1 MKGERKDVKKHTTFT
16 KEYVSKINKRV
27 YDSTAHSYDEDHQYT
42 VFSVENQKRVKK
54 IIEYIINDVDRSD
67 DCIKLLDAGCGTG
80 NILSLSKDKVDLVA
94 GTDVSVECLKLSS
107 RYTNNL
113 ICSDASSLPFKSTSV
128 DIVTAYSV
136 LHHLFDYT
144 EFLREAYRVLG
155 KGGWLYTDFDH
166 NNLMLRKMLP
176 LFRKK
181 IFSMPLF
188 NSLKKAIKK
197 NRINDSEATD
207 YKLANFHNELKGGIN
222 FLEVRKKLKKIGFR
236 QIDILAYE
244 KQGSIYCGGKG
255 IFSML
260 RYPLVYCIAK
270 K

>member
-1 MKGERKDVKKHTTFT
+1 VRKHTAFT
-16 KEYVSKINKRV
+16 KEFVSKINKQV
-27 YDSTAHSYDEDHQYT
+27 YDSTAHLYDEKHQHT
-42 VFSVENQKRVKK
+42 VFSAENQKRVEE
-54 IIEYIINDVDRSD
+54 IIEYIIKDVDRNNE
-67 DCIKLLDAGCGTG
+67 CIKLLDAGCGTG
-80 NILSLSKDKVDLVA
+80 NILSLSKNKVSLVA
-94 GTDVSVECLKLSS
+94 GTDISAECLKLSS

-113 ICSDASSLPFKSTSV
+113 ARSDVSSLPFRSASV
-128 DIVTAYSV
+128 DVITAYSV

-176 LFRKK
+176 LFRGK
-181 IFSMPLF
+181 IFSIPLF
-188 NSLKKAIKK
+188 NFLKKAIKK